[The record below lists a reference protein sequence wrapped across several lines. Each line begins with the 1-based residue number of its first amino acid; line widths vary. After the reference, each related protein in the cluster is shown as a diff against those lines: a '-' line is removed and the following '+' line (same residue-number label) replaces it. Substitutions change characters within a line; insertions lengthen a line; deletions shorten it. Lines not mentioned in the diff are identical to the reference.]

1 MLRAHHRTM
10 PLTGNAKCRTMMMRG
25 RRGHATA
32 ALCACASALWS
43 PKRASGFV
51 PVAGFATVTPCR
63 HYRPHHPL
71 WQSSARLSGEKREL
85 DASNDGPTEHEPQS
99 PDMDEE
105 KAYPRATVF
114 FGAFIALAVCAKLPS
129 LIPHTIYMTI
139 SNVLYL
145 FRRANLRRTTPYDI
159 LRIRTTLEHGVS
171 LQLFAL
177 YIIAWQLLV
186 VVFPLSESAARLCG
200 HASFFYSYPNARG
213 GGYILEPLAVQHL
226 PGNQRAKEQFR
237 LDWHRFKY
245 NVGNIGRDG
254 YRHPPAVQRNL
265 PHFDCPRKQIKHWPW
280 RRKVTC

>member
-1 MLRAHHRTM
+1 
-10 PLTGNAKCRTMMMRG
+10 MMRG

-63 HYRPHHPL
+63 HYQPHHLL
-71 WQSSARLSGEKREL
+71 WQSSALSGEKREL
-85 DASNDGPTEHEPQS
+85 DASNDGPTEHESQS

-105 KAYPRATVF
+105 KAYPRATIF
-114 FGAFIALAVCAKLPS
+114 FGAFVALAMCAKLPS

-159 LRIRTTLEHGVS
+159 LRIRTTLEYGVS

-213 GGYILEPLAVQHL
+213 GAIYWNHL
-226 PGNQRAKEQFR
+226 PCSTCQEISAQSNSSVWIGIASNITSVTWAGMGTDILRQYKGIFHILIIRGNS
-237 LDWHRFKY
+237 
-245 NVGNIGRDG
+245 
-254 YRHPPAVQRNL
+254 
-265 PHFDCPRKQIKHWPW
+265 
-280 RRKVTC
+280 